1 MSVQLLSLVLVA
13 VVAAAGVVSVNALV
27 FAVAAG
33 VGVCVVAD
41 VGVPPIDGVAAL
53 VSTVFVVA
61 VVAVVGC
68 SNWCSCCTRLS
79 RRSC

>member
-1 MSVQLLSLVLVA
+1 MVLVA

-41 VGVPPIDGVAAL
+41 VGVPPIVGVAAVAAL
-53 VSTVFVVA
+53 VSRVFVVA
-61 VVAVVGC
+61 VVPVVGC
-68 SNWCSCCTRLS
+68 SNWCSCCSRLS
-79 RRSC
+79 R